1 MLVSALVLGAQD
13 AGAQSNCTRNN
24 NGSCTFGNNATYAIN
39 ITITRAVRMALSTTG
54 IALDAPT
61 ADEFD
66 ATFGQT
72 TGPTLTV
79 KSNAAWTVTTRVTQG
94 TWSASLPPA
103 WAAKPADNLQ
113 WSTTGAPLSFTDYT
127 TTNATVQSGVASA
140 GTVIQLYFR
149 VKYSWLTDTPGSYSI
164 PVQFTITSP

>member
-1 MLVSALVLGAQD
+1 VVAIPHLAEAQ
-13 AGAQSNCTRNN
+13 
-24 NGSCTFGNNATYAIN
+24 GSCTRTGNGNCTIGNNATYAIN
-39 ITITRAVRMALSTTG
+39 LTITRAVRMALSTTG

-61 ADEFD
+61 ANEFD

-79 KSNAAWTVTTRVTQG
+79 KSNSAWTVSTRVTQA

-103 WAAKPADNLQ
+103 WAAKPAANLQ
-113 WSTTGAPLSFTDYT
+113 WSRLGTPLSFTDFT
-127 TTNATVQSGVASA
+127 TINATVLTGTATA

-149 VKYSWLTDTPGSYSI
+149 VKYSWLTDTPGTYSI